1 MKKTHQ
7 DYFKAVEFA
16 KETTDKVIEKL
27 EQIAI
32 ENKIEA
38 KITTEYIAEQ
48 NAFVIEV
55 NNMTHYHINEVAKV
69 MLGKRA
75 QWTSTKSGYIII
87 DISE

>member
-27 EQIAI
+27 EQIAV

>member
-1 MKKTHQ
+1 MKMTHQ
-7 DYFKAVEFA
+7 DYFKAVEVA
-16 KETTDKVIEKL
+16 KETTDKVIEKI

-55 NNMTHYHINEVAKV
+55 SNMTNYHINEVAKV

-75 QWTSTKSGYIII
+75 QSTSMKSGYIII
-87 DISE
+87 DINE

>member
-7 DYFKAVEFA
+7 DYFELVEFA
-16 KETTDKVIEKL
+16 KETTDKVIEKI

-38 KITTEYIAEQ
+38 KITTEYIAKQ

-55 NNMTHYHINEVAKV
+55 NNMAHYYINEVAKV

>member
-1 MKKTHQ
+1 MKMTHQ
-7 DYFKAVEFA
+7 DYFKVVEFA